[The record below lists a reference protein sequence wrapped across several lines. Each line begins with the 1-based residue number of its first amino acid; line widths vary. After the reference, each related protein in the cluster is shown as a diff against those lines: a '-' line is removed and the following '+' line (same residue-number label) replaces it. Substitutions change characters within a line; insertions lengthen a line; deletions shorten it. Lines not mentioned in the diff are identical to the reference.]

1 MKDNKHDI
9 LNNSDCFSEEILIKF
24 VNDELSDDGLAAV
37 ENHILNCEICADFVE
52 GILRLENPED
62 YFKVKQKLNLE
73 ISKITSTRT
82 TYRKKR
88 NLSFNSYYKYVA
100 MIAILFVASGV
111 FLIISKINSLKTI
124 KQSQLVQETSSPVM
138 YSDFESEDSLIE
150 EQIAQVVSEPE
161 SKDKIQTKSNL
172 VHKERLI
179 VVEDE
184 VAVPS
189 LSDDVIIDEIA
200 INTACEEVAQEKF
213 ATLPLEDFDIAE
225 ATSDFTKNYAEESP
239 KASSVEKKSAKR
251 VAHRVKG
258 KSDYEFADCEE
269 VKNYETEPVF
279 QGDLEEFIKNNLV
292 YPQIYIN
299 DSIET
304 IVSVE
309 FTIDSLGNCI
319 MPRVLNSEDT
329 YFINEAIKLINK
341 MPKWK
346 PATLNSQKVN
356 FIYTLDI
363 EFSLKN

>member
-1 MKDNKHDI
+1 M
-9 LNNSDCFSEEILIKF
+9 
-24 VNDELSDDGLAAV
+24 
-37 ENHILNCEICADFVE
+37 
-52 GILRLENPED
+52 
-62 YFKVKQKLNLE
+62 
-73 ISKITSTRT
+73 
-82 TYRKKR
+82 
-88 NLSFNSYYKYVA
+88 
-100 MIAILFVASGV
+100 
-111 FLIISKINSLKTI
+111 
-124 KQSQLVQETSSPVM
+124 
-138 YSDFESEDSLIE
+138 
-150 EQIAQVVSEPE
+150 AQVVSEPE
-161 SKDKIQTKSNL
+161 SKDKIQAKSNL
-172 VHKERLI
+172 VQSEILM

-184 VAVPS
+184 VTVSSP
-189 LSDDVIIDEIA
+189 SDDVIIDEIA

-213 ATLPLEDFDIAE
+213 ATLPLEDFDI
-225 ATSDFTKNYAEESP
+225 TESSSALSQYEDAAP
-239 KASSVEKKSAKR
+239 KANFNKKKTAPK
-251 VAHRVKG
+251 VALGG
-258 KSDYEFADCEE
+258 KNKLDYDLADCEE

>member
-9 LNNSDCFSEEILIKF
+9 LNNSDCFSEEILVKF
-24 VNDELSDDGLAAV
+24 VNDELNDEEMTAV

-73 ISKITSTRT
+73 ISKISSTRT
-82 TYRKKR
+82 TYRKRR
-88 NLSFNSYYKYVA
+88 NLSLQSYYKYVA

-111 FLIISKINSLKTI
+111 FLIVSKINSLKTL
-124 KQSQLVQETSSPVM
+124 KQSELVQETESPVM
-138 YSDFESEDSLIE
+138 FSDVESEDSLVA
-150 EQIAQVVSEPE
+150 EQIAQVVSEPKA
-161 SKDKIQTKSNL
+161 KDKNQTKSSL
-172 VHKERLI
+172 VQNEILM

-184 VAVPS
+184 VTVS
-189 LSDDVIIDEIA
+189 LPSDDVIIDEIA
-200 INTACEEVAQEKF
+200 INTACEEVAQDKF
-213 ATLPLEDFDIAE
+213 ATLPLEDLDIAE
-225 ATSDFTKNYAEESP
+225 STGALSQYEEVAP
-239 KASSVEKKSAKR
+239 KASFNKKKTASK
-251 VAHRVKG
+251 VALGEKG
-258 KSDYEFADCEE
+258 KSDYEFADCEKVE
-269 VKNYETEPVF
+269 NIETEPVF

-319 MPRVLNSEDT
+319 MPKILNGEDT
-329 YFINEAIKLINK
+329 YFNNEAIKLINK
-341 MPKWK
+341 MPKWE

-363 EFSLKN
+363 KFSLKD